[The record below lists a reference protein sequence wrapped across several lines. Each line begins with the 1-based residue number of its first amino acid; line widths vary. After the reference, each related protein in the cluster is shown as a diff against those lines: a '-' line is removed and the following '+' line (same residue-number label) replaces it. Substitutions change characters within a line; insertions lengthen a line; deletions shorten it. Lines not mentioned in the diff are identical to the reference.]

1 MNSKHYLLLLLTLI
15 LATSLQAKTVIDEQK
30 IEPSLIEVLYK
41 RIKVTDT
48 LLVNTDF
55 RIDYLTL
62 MAGKNTSAFYSANR
76 KMHDSISSR
85 NPKYAIA
92 TMLDKEAFRRASEYE
107 VESLFKNFPKGK
119 VTNHTRHS
127 LCSWTYEEEW
137 EKPVWEITDSTS
149 TKVDM
154 NVCLPFPTIGDVV
167 GMLGLHRR

>member
-1 MNSKHYLLLLLTLI
+1 MNSKHYLPLLITLI

-119 VTNHTRHS
+119 VTNHARHS
-127 LCSWTYEEEW
+127 LCSWIYEEDW
-137 EKPVWEITDSTS
+137 EKPTWEITDSTS
-149 TKVDM
+149 T
-154 NVCLPFPTIGDVV
+154 IGKYEC
-167 GMLGLHRR
+167 MLAVSDYWGRRRSA